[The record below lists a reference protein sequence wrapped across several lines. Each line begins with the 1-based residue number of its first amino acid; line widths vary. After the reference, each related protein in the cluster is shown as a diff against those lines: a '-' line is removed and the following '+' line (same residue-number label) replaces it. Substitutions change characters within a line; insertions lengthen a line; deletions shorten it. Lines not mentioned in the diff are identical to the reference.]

1 MRRRPLGSWVLVAL
15 VLSAAVLGAI
25 ALLPR
30 GSDVD
35 GENGA
40 LVAAKGAMPPAP
52 AAPPRDAPGAVA
64 GLPPQDGGAPG
75 TAEALD
81 PLGEDPFA
89 GADNGWAKVDM
100 EAVRAAMPDNLYWTM
115 SVPTKDP
122 DVLAERERE
131 RARWNVEY
139 GKVLSNTATEEEIH
153 AYFEHTDR
161 LASDYIQFIT
171 HILENYGE
179 DLTLRDIG
187 LLKVAAELN
196 LGRLEEIPRQMAD
209 ALERRKAHEAAREA
223 WLRDQEAFAAEPGPQ
238 R

>member
-1 MRRRPLGSWVLVAL
+1 MRGRSFGSWVLVAL
-15 VLSAAVLGAI
+15 VVAAAIVGAI
-25 ALLPR
+25 SLLPR
-30 GSDVD
+30 GREGVAGD
-35 GENGA
+35 GA
-40 LVAAKGAMPPAP
+40 PVASRESYAP
-52 AAPPRDAPGAVA
+52 ARDAPPADTGGAVA
-64 GLPPQDGGAPG
+64 GLPPLDGGAPG
-75 TAEALD
+75 SETGGD

-100 EAVRAAMPDNLYWTM
+100 EAVRAAMPDNLYWKM

-122 DVLAERERE
+122 EILAERERE
-131 RARWNVEY
+131 RERWNAAY
-139 GKVLSNTATEEEIH
+139 GKVLSNTASETEIH
-153 AYFEHTDR
+153 DYFEHTDR

-171 HILENYGE
+171 HVLENYGE

-209 ALERRKAHEAAREA
+209 ALERRKANEAAREA
-223 WLRDQEAFAAEPGPQ
+223 WLRDQEAFAAEPAPQ

>member
-1 MRRRPLGSWVLVAL
+1 MRGRSLGSWVLVAL
-15 VLSAAVLGAI
+15 IAAAAVLGVI
-25 ALLPR
+25 AFLPGGR
-30 GSDVD
+30 D
-35 GENGA
+35 GKLENGA
-40 LVAAKGAMPPAP
+40 PVASTEP
-52 AAPPRDAPGAVA
+52 AARGEAKPQDLPPGPVA
-64 GLPPQDGGAPG
+64 GLPPLEGTGPG
-75 TAEALD
+75 ESSDALAD
-81 PLGEDPFA
+81 DPFA

-100 EAVRAAMPDNLYWTM
+100 EAVRAAMPDNLYWKM
-115 SVPTKDP
+115 SVPTQDP
-122 DVLAERERE
+122 DLLAEREKE

-139 GKVLSNTATEEEIH
+139 GKVLSNTATETEIH
-153 AYFEHTDR
+153 DYFEHRDR

-223 WLRDQEAFAAEPGPQ
+223 WLRDQEAFAAGPGDG